1 MASPPP
7 SETCV
12 CGRKS
17 SDHYSIPTLDRDALF
32 CTKRSGHR
40 YVPRSQAADLIREQ
54 VKEIARL
61 RAALQ
66 DLFDLPVTGP
76 ACQDHDDVVVGCS
89 GCEAS
94 TDYRRRCEEVTERAR
109 AVLRGA
115 GTKETKVQ
123 P

>member
-17 SDHYSIPTLDRDALF
+17 SDHYSIPMLDPDALF

-40 YVPRSQAADLIREQ
+40 YVPQSQGADLIREYHKALEAL
-54 VKEIARL
+54 VAAVDNVAPMALEPTRSRWA
-61 RAALQ
+61 AALAKAREMLAGYGRA
-66 DLFDLPVTGP
+66 DSEKP
-76 ACQDHDDVVVGCS
+76 A
-89 GCEAS
+89 
-94 TDYRRRCEEVTERAR
+94 
-109 AVLRGA
+109 
-115 GTKETKVQ
+115 VQ